1 MILKLACLASKVPR
15 SHCMRQLDDAICL
28 SSEENVNSWYKG
40 YDGVA
45 DYVGVRLAGTKN
57 PAKACGPCQKGQ
69 LLGIEVNLVD
79 FLWSIDEKKAN
90 KIFVLLYEILEK
102 DWVSTEQM
110 AKLCGKLTHYA
121 PIFKPGHFERG
132 FLIHAYD
139 PTARKLDKVKV
150 TLAMKS
156 QASWWI
162 KNLYSGLKET
172 QIPLPWTP
180 ISSDPVMLYSDAAGP
195 GHGGA
200 GAIAFENFVIAAF
213 VPWPSYI
220 DSGSKA
226 RSGYSLGRNMT
237 TLEAVSGLLA
247 LTMDPDRVRNRSVV
261 LVTDNMAV
269 MLAYKSGHS
278 KDPLCY
284 SVVKAFDVVARALNA
299 KLTIRHQKRCSDPP
313 TIAADMMSRGRTQ
326 DIFKAINSPTS
337 KLGWVSETLCS
348 WLADPFPTRILGAA
362 IVREMSHFTA
372 VLRLEVEWEEELNV
386 LGN

>member
-1 MILKLACLASKVPR
+1 MPR
-15 SHCMRQLDDAICL
+15 SHCLRQLDDAICL
-28 SSEENVNSWYKG
+28 SSEENVNRWYKG

-45 DYVGVRLAGTKN
+45 DNVGVRLAGTQN

-69 LLGIEVNLVD
+69 LLGIEVDLVN
-79 FLWSIDEKKAN
+79 FLWSIDDKKAN
-90 KIFVLLYEILEK
+90 KIFVLLYAILES
-102 DWVSTEQM
+102 DWVSTEQIS
-110 AKLCGKLTHYA
+110 KLCGKLTHYA

-132 FLIHAYD
+132 FLIHAFD
-139 PTARKLDKVKV
+139 PSERKSKRVNV
-150 TLAMKS
+150 TLSMKS

-162 KNLYSGLKET
+162 KNLHAGLKET

-180 ISSDPVMLYSDAAGP
+180 ISSNPVTLYSDAAGP

-200 GAIAFENFVIAAF
+200 GAIAFENFVVAVF
-213 VPWPSYI
+213 VPWPEYI
-220 DSGSKA
+220 NSGTKA
-226 RSGYSLGRNMT
+226 RSGQSLGRNMT

-247 LTMDPDRVRNRSVV
+247 ITMDPDRVRNKSVV

-269 MLAYKSGHS
+269 ALAYKSGHS

-284 SVVKAFDVVARALNA
+284 SVVKAFDVIARALNV

-313 TIAADMMSRGRTQ
+313 TIAADLMSRGRTL
-326 DIFKAINSPTS
+326 DIFEAVNSPTS
-337 KLGWVSETLCS
+337 RLGWVSNTLCS

-372 VLRLEVEWEEELNV
+372 VLRLEVEWEDELNV